1 MKTER
6 VPNTGMK
13 TRQLFGYIYMGNF
26 FIGTDTGTIYPNS
39 DSRIR
44 VGYGITMVS
53 PKILGRIRIQYGR
66 IRTEVAN

>member
-1 MKTER
+1 
-6 VPNTGMK
+6 
-13 TRQLFGYIYMGNF
+13 MGNF
-26 FIGTDTGTIYPNS
+26 FIRTDTGTIYPDS